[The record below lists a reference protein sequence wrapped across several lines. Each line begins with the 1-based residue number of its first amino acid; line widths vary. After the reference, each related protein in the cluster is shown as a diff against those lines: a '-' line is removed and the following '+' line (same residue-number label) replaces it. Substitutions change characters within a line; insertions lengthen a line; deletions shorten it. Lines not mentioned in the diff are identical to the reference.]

1 MVELPELNEYQRI
14 FLLTIFN
21 YFHQEGKWP
30 TYLWV
35 ENTIR
40 NTYPT
45 IWPNFDMAEVS
56 QSLPGNFAG
65 GFSFNHQY
73 GQEAVFIAPVL
84 YYFPGAKE
92 EMDDFIRVLV
102 FCVEKIKVSNEER
115 PTISSNDLSSMLQ
128 PLAIRKMGLLFLSE
142 GDIADGSSS
151 NNEWW
156 QVNLKRGKNGVR
168 RFEGVNSFKQY
179 LERRTGLTHYFS
191 GKVAVQP
198 VQSRLANVVPTLDR
212 GLIGT
217 QYHIVQ
223 QGDQYHISGNS
234 GDVQV
239 TSLSTDVVSPR
250 HLRVFLCHSSGDKLA
265 VRNLYQRLKACNVN
279 PWLDK
284 ENLLPGQN
292 WENEIRKAVRAADVV
307 IVCLSRE
314 SISKTGYVQKE
325 IKFALD
331 VADEQPE
338 ETIFLIP
345 LKLEECPIP
354 ERLRHL
360 HTVNYFEED
369 GFVKLMSALK
379 YRSDSLSIE
388 LAPISQPEEFTLLR
402 TLEGHS
408 GAIWSV
414 AISFDGQLLA
424 SGSQDTTLKIW
435 NLHTGELLHTFKGY
449 SGTVYSIAISPD
461 GKTIISGNSDGTIKI
476 WDLPTGELI
485 RTLDEHSSFISSLA
499 MSSDG
504 QIIATGSG
512 DNTIKVWIL
521 HTGQLLYTLAES
533 VNCAAICP
541 DRKILASGDRIIK
554 IWHLPTGELIRTLS
568 GHSRRVNSLAFSS
581 DGQLLASGSS
591 DRTIRI
597 WNLHT
602 GKLLRTIRGHSG
614 AVIDVI
620 ISSDEKTLASVSYDS
635 SIKIWNLH
643 TGELQYTLTRHSGNV
658 FCLAFSSDGQLL
670 ASGSKDTTIKIW
682 GRN

>member
-1 MVELPELNEYQRI
+1 MELPTLNEDQRLYI
-14 FLLTIFN
+14 QTIFD
-21 YFHQEGKWP
+21 YFHEHAKWP
-30 TYLWV
+30 TYRYVDHKL
-35 ENTIR
+35 TQIR
-40 NTYPT
+40 RDLDIDKITR
-45 IWPNFDMAEVS
+45 
-56 QSLPGNFAG
+56 SLPAG
-65 GFSFNHQY
+65 LATTFSYNLRLDD
-73 GQEAVFIAPVL
+73 EAILFISAICL
-84 YYFPGAKE
+84 CPGSE
-92 EMDDFIRVLV
+92 EELADFVKTLI
-102 FCVEKIKVSNEER
+102 FCVERYFSAEED
-115 PTISSNDLSSMLQ
+115 TVQISSDDLIQQLGLSESS
-128 PLAIRKMGLLFLSE
+128 ARKVGLLIQNNCYLFYISFGSKDTEGKSWVLTLSRRIRE
-142 GDIADGSSS
+142 LDGVTSI
-151 NNEWW
+151 E
-156 QVNLKRGKNGVR
+156 QY
-168 RFEGVNSFKQY
+168 FEKLDQINKALATPVPILS
-179 LERRTGLTHYFS
+179 
-191 GKVAVQP
+191 QP

-217 QYHIVQ
+217 PYHIVQ
-223 QGDQYHISGNS
+223 QGDQYNISGNS

-250 HLRVFLCHSSGDKLA
+250 HLRVFLCHSSGDMLA

-314 SISKTGYVQKE
+314 AISKTGYVQKE

-369 GFVKLMSALK
+369 GFVKLMSDLK

-414 AISFDGQLLA
+414 AISSDRQLLA

-461 GKTIISGNSDGTIKI
+461 GKTIISGNADGTIKI

-533 VNCAAICP
+533 VNCVAICP

-554 IWHLPTGELIRTLS
+554 IWDLPTGELIRTLT

-591 DRTIRI
+591 DRTIKI

-620 ISSDEKTLASVSYDS
+620 ISSDEKTLASVSYDN

-643 TGELQYTLTRHSGNV
+643 TGELQYTLTRHSDNV
-658 FCLAFSSDGQLL
+658 FCIAFSSDGQLL